1 MSEIKL
7 YILQNIDSLSRAQ
20 QKELLLFINRFNSTC
35 VKQNADGSRV
45 NLDRLELVLL
55 KRIECFIRN
64 LTEYNNFYL

>member
-7 YILQNIDSLSRAQ
+7 YILKNIDSLSRAQ

-35 VKQNADGSRV
+35 VKPCADGSRV